1 MPIQSKRSSGRHGG
15 LGGNLRGAAW
25 AAALAMSVAGAPAH
39 AAAAPA
45 CPEFPTPE
53 GAALKWVAPNVV
65 FNGAPLQ
72 VKELTTRDTPKQ
84 LLEFYRR
91 KWGAE
96 QPYYHEYQLEGWQ
109 AAIAALRRKCFY
121 TVQAKSD
128 GNGGTFALLSVS
140 TTPEGGSLKTP
151 GAGFPLAP
159 GSRVV
164 NDIEH
169 YDGGK
174 NGRTL
179 LLVNDLAPD
188 TNVAYYRRALGGDGW
203 TAVLDKSVETPKG
216 SARVLVLKR
225 GYHET
230 SISITPHG
238 GSGSSLLVTSV
249 DRP

>member
-1 MPIQSKRSSGRHGG
+1 MMRLQRSSGY
-15 LGGNLRGAAW
+15 LGALRRAAW
-25 AAALAMSVAGAPAH
+25 AAALVAAAWGAPAIG
-39 AAAAPA
+39 ASPPP
-45 CPEFPTPE
+45 CPEFPAPE
-53 GAALKWVAPNVV
+53 GARLKWVAPNIV

-72 VKELTTRDTPKQ
+72 AKELTTRDSPKQ
-84 LLEFYRR
+84 VLAFYRR
-91 KWGAE
+91 QWGSE
-96 QPYYHEYQLEGWQ
+96 QPYYHEFHVEGWD
-109 AAIAALRRKCFY
+109 AAIATLRKNCFY

-128 GNGGTFALLSVS
+128 GNGGTFALLAVS
-140 TTPEGGSLKTP
+140 TPPEGGALKSP

-159 GSRVV
+159 GSRVI

-179 LLVNDLAPD
+179 LLINNLAPD
-188 TNVAYYRRALGGDGW
+188 TNAAYYRRALSGDGW

-216 SARVLVLKR
+216 TARVLVLKR

-230 SISITPHG
+230 NISITPNG
-238 GSGSSLLVTSV
+238 GTGSSLLVTSV